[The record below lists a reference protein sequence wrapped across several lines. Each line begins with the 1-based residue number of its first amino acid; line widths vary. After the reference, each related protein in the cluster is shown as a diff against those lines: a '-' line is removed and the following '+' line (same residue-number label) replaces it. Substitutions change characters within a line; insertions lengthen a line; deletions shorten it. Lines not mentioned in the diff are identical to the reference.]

1 MKQPAELAHLGA
13 HELWSHVCAAAMGVR
28 TGAAATVAKQCV
40 SGGSV
45 RLGWVR
51 PPSWSAVEKNVTAIG
66 AELGAL
72 TDRGL
77 LVLATGGWS
86 FAAQALTETAG
97 AVPAARGLAVL
108 DSLEPAAICAALDV
122 GGRRPDGY
130 LAISAS
136 GSTLETRQLANMVLT
151 QAGSRRARLIWL
163 RDTAVPPGVFAL
175 SPEGACDQVAMLG
188 APLSLAFLFPAA
200 TMDPVGLAV
209 AHLDLRRRYLRI
221 GADVARRVTGIPP
234 CGAPRLYIALP
245 SWAGRGLRLWLLQLG
260 RQVLCGKSA
269 RFQPWI
275 DVDGTAYPAP
285 GGADVRIDFGGVQ
298 AGLGGL
304 MEIMYTAG
312 LFVGFLAL
320 RAGLQ
325 VTVHDHVRAYKD
337 RLANATATDDVAAR
351 SALAAELPALAAR
364 WLADRAELTRLH
376 VVLYDSRAA
385 GPDTL
390 PELFAATTGRGC
402 EVHAGSAW
410 NHHSFHA
417 VYADPTVAVLLV
429 VAPPDLDAPPS
440 APCAAVAGRTLRQIA
455 VATHQALPAR
465 SMVVQLSSASA
476 REGQNGKNRA

>member
-1 MKQPAELAHLGA
+1 MNQPAELAHLGA
-13 HELWSHVCAAAMGVR
+13 DELWSHVCAAAMGAR
-28 TGAAATVAKQCV
+28 TGAAATVARQCV

-45 RLGWVR
+45 RLGWVH
-51 PPSWSAVEKNVTAIG
+51 PPSWSAVDKNVTAIG
-66 AELGAL
+66 AGLGAL

-97 AVPAARGLAVL
+97 AATAARGLAVL

-122 GGRRPDGY
+122 GGRWPDGY

-136 GSTLETRQLANMVLT
+136 GSTLETRQLADMVLT
-151 QAGSRRARLIWL
+151 QAGNRRARLVWL

-175 SPEGACDQVAMLG
+175 SPQGARDQVAMLG

-209 AHLDLRRRYLRI
+209 AYLELRRRYPRI
-221 GADVARRVTGIPP
+221 GAAVARRVAGIAPR
-234 CGAPRLYIALP
+234 GAPRLYFALP

-269 RFQPWI
+269 RFQPWV

-285 GGADVRIDFGGVQ
+285 EGADVRIDFGGVQ

-320 RAGLQ
+320 RAGVQ
-325 VTVHDHVRAYKD
+325 VAVHDHVRAYKD
-337 RLANATATDDVAAR
+337 RLANATAADDAAAG
-351 SALAAELPALAAR
+351 SVPAAELPSLAAS

-376 VVLYDSRAA
+376 VVLYDSRVA

-390 PELFAATTGRGC
+390 PELFAAATGRGC

-417 VYADPTVAVLLV
+417 VYADPAVAVLLV
-429 VAPPDLDAPPS
+429 VAPSDPAAPS
-440 APCAAVAGRTLRQIA
+440 APCAAAADRTLRQIA
-455 VATHQALPAR
+455 VATHQALPTR
-465 SMVVQLSSASA
+465 SMVVQLSSAST